1 MFEIEYVNEVVSDM
15 EKIMVNISHDAP
27 KTTFCSQC
35 CHSIRNFTKSME
47 VHLPIVCFALICILF
62 IMFCLSVQTSV

>member
-27 KTTFCSQC
+27 KTTFCSQY
-35 CHSIRNFTKSME
+35 CHSVRNFTKSME
-47 VHLPIVCFALICILF
+47 VHFPIVEKDCFALICILF
-62 IMFCLSVQTSV
+62 IIFCLSC